1 MGPELCENW
10 QLQGP
15 QVMLL
20 SDYPAQHPGRAGG
33 GTALYS
39 MIVLGFES
47 LLMENPGLQHRHLSL
62 VSAASSVFRGD
73 RNSLQTQP
81 QLPSYAV
88 GRIFNFIQ
96 L

>member
-20 SDYPAQHPGRAGG
+20 SAYPAQHPGGVGG

-47 LLMENPGLQHRHLSL
+47 LLMENSGLQHGHLSL
-62 VSAASSVFRGD
+62 VSAASPLCVSWRQELSPDPATAAFMCCRQD
-73 RNSLQTQP
+73 
-81 QLPSYAV
+81 
-88 GRIFNFIQ
+88 I
-96 L
+96 